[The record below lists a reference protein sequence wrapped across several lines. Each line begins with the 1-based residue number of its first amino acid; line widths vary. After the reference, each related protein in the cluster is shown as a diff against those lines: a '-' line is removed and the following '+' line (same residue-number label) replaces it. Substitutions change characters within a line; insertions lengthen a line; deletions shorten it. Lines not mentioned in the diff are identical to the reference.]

1 MIKNNK
7 ISIIV
12 AEKENIIAKAIPKD
26 FLYGRIYVIYKGRI
40 ELIAKALY
48 GNITFKMVI
57 ESYDEDSDLV
67 EIRDGEWCYPI
78 QVWNEMYD
86 EFIKNKIIATRSG
99 DDLFL
104 HIEPLIGI
112 LKNNLDNK
120 NYKYLWYDKDNE
132 IGDDI

>member
-7 ISIIV
+7 ISVII

-57 ESYDEDSDLV
+57 ESYDEDADLV
-67 EIRDGEWCYPI
+67 EIRYGEWCYPV

-86 EFIKNKIIATRSG
+86 AFVNNTIISTKSG

>member
-7 ISIIV
+7 ISVII

-48 GNITFKMVI
+48 GNTTFRMVV

-67 EIRDGEWCYPI
+67 EVRDGEWCYPI

-86 EFIKNKIIATRSG
+86 AFVNNTIISTKSG

-104 HIEPLIGI
+104 HIEPLVDI
-112 LKNNLDNK
+112 LKDKFIHK
-120 NYKYLWYDKDNE
+120 NYEYLWYEKDNE
-132 IGDDI
+132 I

>member
-7 ISIIV
+7 ISAII
-12 AEKENIIAKAIPKD
+12 AEKENIIAKAIPSD
-26 FLYGRIYVIYKGRI
+26 FISGKIYIIYKGRI
-40 ELIAKALY
+40 ELIAKALW

-57 ESYDEDSDLV
+57 ESYDEDADLV
-67 EIRDGEWCYPI
+67 EVRDGEWCYSV
-78 QVWNEMYD
+78 QVWDEMYD

-104 HIEPLIGI
+104 HIEPLIDI

-120 NYKYLWYDKDNE
+120 NYKYIWYEKDNE
-132 IGDDI
+132 I